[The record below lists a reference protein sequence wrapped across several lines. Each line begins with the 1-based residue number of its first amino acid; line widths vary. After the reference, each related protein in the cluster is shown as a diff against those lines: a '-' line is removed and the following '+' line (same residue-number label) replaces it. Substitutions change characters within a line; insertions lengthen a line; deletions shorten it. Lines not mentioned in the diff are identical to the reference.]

1 MTLTEAAFWTKRF
14 GVIAVGAFVV
24 FTAIVLL
31 LTLRGDPPLPPQYLT
46 ANYACTENREAF
58 LEHRLEIP
66 SLELAEGSEMVF
78 QIDTDTG
85 KIDALPEIINVYRF
99 NNPVQSVTAQ
109 ADAKVL
115 ANKLGF
121 DPDAIV
127 RRGTES
133 YAWVD
138 RESGRTLEVE
148 AKNLNFTLRTDASK
162 IREIAREN
170 MLPSEQEARS
180 SAVSAL
186 RSLGLYWE
194 DYSKGNH
201 RTTLIKVN
209 PDGSYSKA
217 FAPAD
222 ADLIRVDF
230 VRNKSMITIPSNIVG
245 ANSMVNTLTRKFPE
259 PPVVETPIVN
269 DQRIEVYTFNTLV
282 SFPQTQ
288 RSNISVYIG
297 AQDRGSSR
305 RSFSG
310 VYQIDYTY
318 WPIQVESCGTYEL
331 ITPQTAIERVQS
343 GEGSLVYLFEV
354 DGDDVVEY
362 TPKRVKKFLVFD
374 VFIVYYEDHKELE
387 FLQPVYVVSGEAIF
401 ENDTKGLFDFFYP
414 AINYEIVQDEI
425 VLPEPEV
432 VEEKGLGIF

>member
-14 GVIAVGAFVV
+14 GVIALGAFVV
-24 FTAIVLL
+24 FTAIVLI
-31 LTLRGDPPLPPQYLT
+31 LTLQGEAPMPPQYLT
-46 ANYACTENREAF
+46 ANYGCTGTRDEF
-58 LEHRLEIP
+58 IPHKLEIP
-66 SLELAEGSEMVF
+66 SLELTEGSEMVF

-85 KIDALPEIINVYRF
+85 KIDSLPEIINVYRF
-99 NNPVQSVTAQ
+99 HNPTQSLTSQ
-109 ADAKVL
+109 ANAKII
-115 ANKLGF
+115 ANRLGF
-121 DPDAIV
+121 DPDEVV

-133 YAWVD
+133 YLWVD
-138 RESGRTLEVE
+138 RERGKTLEVV
-148 AKNLNFTLRTDASK
+148 AKSLNFILRTDASR
-162 IREIAREN
+162 IREISREKT
-170 MLPSEQEARS
+170 LPSEQEAKS
-180 SAVSAL
+180 IAANAL
-186 RSLGLYWE
+186 RTIGGYSE
-194 DYSKGNH
+194 DYSKGFH
-201 RTTLIKVN
+201 KTTFIRVN
-209 PDGSYSKA
+209 PDGSFSKA
-217 FAPAD
+217 SAAAE

-230 VRNKSMITIPSNIVG
+230 VRNKSMITIPSDIVG
-245 ANSMVNTLTRKFPE
+245 ANSMVQSLNRKLSE

-269 DQRIEVYTFNTLV
+269 DERIEVYTFNTLV

-288 RSNISVYIG
+288 KSNISVYVGPPDNNQGDATI
-297 AQDRGSSR
+297 QS
-305 RSFSG
+305 
-310 VYQIDYTY
+310 VYQIEYTY

-331 ITPQTAIERVQS
+331 LAPQVAIEKVQS

-374 VFIVYYEDHKELE
+374 VFIVYYEDREELE

-432 VEEKGLGIF
+432 VEQSGFF